1 MGKVLIRH
9 CEAAEVLEAFRHER
23 EGIRRA
29 HLQVIWLLLS
39 GEEKAEVAR
48 VSGFGGR
55 WIDLLINRWNSGG
68 MDSLG
73 DRRHGNAGAEAML
86 DEAGLAALAAA
97 LEKEPE
103 DGGIWSGRKVAE
115 WMSSYLGRD
124 VSPKRGLDYLHRL
137 DFSLQRPRPRHA
149 NAAGPEE
156 QADFKKNSRK
166 RWLRRNA
173 KSRANPSKSGRST
186 STGLA

>member
-1 MGKVLIRH
+1 MAKALIRH
-9 CEAAEVLEAFRHER
+9 CEADEVLEAFRHER
-23 EGIRRA
+23 DGVRRA
-29 HLQVIWLLLS
+29 HLQVIWLLLT
-39 GEEKAEVAR
+39 GEEKTEVAR
-48 VSGFGGR
+48 VPGFGGR
-55 WIDLLINRWNSGG
+55 WIDLLIDRWNGGG

-97 LEKEPE
+97 LEEAPE

-115 WMSSYLGRD
+115 WMSSYLGRE

-149 NAAGPEE
+149 KAAGPAE

-166 RWLRRNA
+166 RWLRRSA
-173 KSRANPSKSGRST
+173 KNRTSPSRSGPST
-186 STGLA
+186 STGSV